1 MGWHFSGRYSH
12 EQNCGAVNQ
21 GVLRCGLRETRA
33 ARIDTASLV
42 ALMIF
47 RRQNLTLS
55 RKFITCYLLAG
66 AIPPSF
72 GQRPSYTPALSITFK
87 SGSVTARFVGLA
99 TIMDFRLDGSIFVG
113 SLAHPKARKHNKP
126 PLRLC
131 RGGVFH
137 CGIDRPVCE
146 GHADIHCCNHCG
158 IHAPAS
164 GSQN

>member
-1 MGWHFSGRYSH
+1 
-12 EQNCGAVNQ
+12 
-21 GVLRCGLRETRA
+21 
-33 ARIDTASLV
+33 
-42 ALMIF
+42 
-47 RRQNLTLS
+47 
-55 RKFITCYLLAG
+55 
-66 AIPPSF
+66 
-72 GQRPSYTPALSITFK
+72 
-87 SGSVTARFVGLA
+87 
-99 TIMDFRLDGSIFVG
+99 MDFRLDGSIFVG

-164 GSQN
+164 GSQNWSERDVCTLRDRRAALSDRHCRIRLYTARYSALRWLRHTPLHRTLRDVR